1 MHYFDDK
8 ETCEIIPV
16 DDNHQYYEF
25 VNSCSADVAFVPE
38 QYPDSKGFI
47 MKADAGNFA
56 KWVRKTKPE
65 LKIDLRK
72 SDGKL
77 ILRSSDLWL
86 PLAFLANNVA
96 LPMYLNLVTS
106 YLYDRMRGALRGEKP
121 RVHLDAIYE
130 DKQDGVV
137 KKFRFEGDIDGLEK
151 VIKKFDL
158 NKFLDK

>member
-1 MHYFDDK
+1 MHYFDNK

-16 DDNHQYYEF
+16 DDDLQYYEF
-25 VNSCSADVAFVPE
+25 VNSYSADVLFVPE
-38 QYPDSKGFI
+38 QYQNSEGLI

-56 KWVRKTKPE
+56 KWMRKTKPD

-72 SDGKL
+72 ADGKL

-86 PLAFLANNVA
+86 PLAYLASNVA

-106 YLYDRMRGALRGEKP
+106 YLYDRMRGALRGEKS

-137 KKFRFEGDIDGLEK
+137 KKFCFEGDIDGLEK
-151 VIKKFDL
+151 IIKKFDL